1 MCSVV
6 LDSKTI
12 HQDSHN
18 CSPVRIGV
26 LGLQGD
32 YQKHL
37 EMLQM
42 IDGVETKIVRTAQEI
57 TNWCDGLIIPGGEST
72 TVGKL
77 MDRYGVDKAIRQRV
91 ADGMTVFGTCT
102 GMILLSKDIEGSEQH
117 RLGLMDTSVRRN
129 AYGRQLDSFETDLNI
144 KCLDGGAVRAI
155 FIRAPQITKVS
166 GDAQVM
172 ACLESGEAVMVRQDN
187 CLAISFHPELTAD
200 TRVHEYFVEMTR
212 VVSAAATSM
221 QITQ

>member
-6 LDSKTI
+6 LDSKETKTKI
-12 HQDSHN
+12 HN

-37 EMLQM
+37 EMVQS
-42 IDGVETKIVRTAQEI
+42 IDGVEAKIVRTVDDI
-57 TNWCDGLIIPGGEST
+57 NNWCDGLIIPGGEST

-102 GMILLSKDIEGSEQH
+102 GMILLAKEIEGSDQH
-117 RLGLMDTSVRRN
+117 RLGLMDTAVRRN
-129 AYGRQLDSFETDLNI
+129 AYGRQVDSFETDVKI
-144 KCLDGGAVRAI
+144 ACLGCDPVRAV
-155 FIRAPQITKVS
+155 FIRAPQIVGIS
-166 GDAQVM
+166 GGAQ
-172 ACLESGEAVMVRQDN
+172 ALAHLESGEAIMVRQGN
-187 CLAISFHPELTAD
+187 CLAISFHPELTD
-200 TRVHEYFVEMTR
+200 DMRVHEYFVEMTR
-212 VVSAAATSM
+212 EAIAKV
-221 QITQ
+221 